1 MVAVR
6 TRLTH
11 QDRRNAIIEA
21 GRHEFAR
28 KGFRGAG
35 TADIAA
41 RCGCSEPTLYKH
53 FASKQELFA
62 AVLLHTSEL
71 MGERVREVVEQSD
84 TVTGAL
90 VEVAEH
96 AATDELI
103 AEVMRLRMLA
113 MSLVD
118 EPAVKAAL
126 DQNVRL
132 MRRRLV
138 KLLTHARD
146 RGEVREDVDLEQVAW
161 LWLGFTLACG
171 FRHAIHPAQA
181 VKGGPRMAR
190 TFMQMLQPNP
200 ESKETR

>member
-1 MVAVR
+1 
-6 TRLTH
+6 
-11 QDRRNAIIEA
+11 
-21 GRHEFAR
+21 
-28 KGFRGAG
+28 
-35 TADIAA
+35 
-41 RCGCSEPTLYKH
+41 
-53 FASKQELFA
+53 
-62 AVLLHTSEL
+62 L

-118 EPAVKAAL
+118 DPAVKAAL

-138 KLLTHARD
+138 KLLTRARE
-146 RGEVREDVDLEQVAW
+146 RGEVRDDVDLEQVAW